1 MTSPT
6 LVLLAAGMG
15 SRYGGLKQVDPVG
28 PSGETLLDYSIYDAL
43 SAGFGKVVFIIRHD
57 IEAQFREVVGRRF
70 EGRVPVEYAFQELS
84 DLPAG
89 FRVPEGRTKPWGTTQ
104 AVLAAEGVVKEP
116 FAVLNA
122 DDFYGR
128 ESFAAVVNHFQSGSP
143 DLAMVGF
150 QLKNTLS
157 EFGTVARG
165 ICGVGEDGFLTSVE
179 EFTKIEKTAAGARE
193 GARTFTGEELVSMN
207 FWGFQP
213 TVFKDLRSSFNAFL
227 ERSGAELKSECYIP
241 ATVNELMAAGKARV
255 KMLSSWSPWFGVTYK
270 EDKPR
275 VVGSIA
281 RLVEQGAYPA
291 RLWQGVT

>member
-1 MTSPT
+1 MTQPT

-43 SAGFGKVVFIIRHD
+43 RAGFGKVVFIIRHD
-57 IEAQFREVVGRRF
+57 IEEQFREVVGNRF
-70 EGRVPVEYAFQELS
+70 QGRAPVEYAFQELN
-84 DLPAG
+84 DLPSG
-89 FRVPEGRTKPWGTTQ
+89 FTVPEGRTKPWGTTQ
-104 AVLAAEGVVKEP
+104 AIIAAEDVVQEP

-128 ESFAAVVNHFQSGSP
+128 ESFKALVQHFNSSCQ

-157 EFGTVARG
+157 DHGTVARG
-165 ICGVGEDGFLTSVE
+165 ICGVGPDGYLTSVE
-179 EFTKIEKTAAGARE
+179 ELTKIEKTATGARE
-193 GARTFTGEELVSMN
+193 GARTFTGDELVSMN

-213 TVFKDLRSSFNAFL
+213 SIFSDLRECFTAFL
-227 ERSGAELKSECYIP
+227 QRSGTELKSECYIP

-255 KMLSSWSPWFGVTYK
+255 KMLSSRSPWFGVTYK

-275 VVGSIA
+275 VVECIA
-281 RLVEQGAYPA
+281 RLVAQGVYPG
-291 RLWQGVT
+291 RLWQ

>member
-1 MTSPT
+1 MTQPT

-43 SAGFGKVVFIIRHD
+43 RAGFGKVVFIIRHD
-57 IEAQFREVVGRRF
+57 IEEQFREVVGNRF
-70 EGRVPVEYAFQELS
+70 QGRAPVEYAFQELN
-84 DLPAG
+84 DLPSG
-89 FRVPEGRTKPWGTTQ
+89 FTVPEGRTKPWGTTQ
-104 AVLAAEGVVKEP
+104 AIIAAEDVVQEP

-128 ESFAAVVNHFQSGSP
+128 ESFEALVQHFNSSCQ

-150 QLKNTLS
+150 QLKKTLS
-157 EFGTVARG
+157 DHGTVARG
-165 ICGVGEDGFLTSVE
+165 ICGVGPDGYLTSVE
-179 EFTKIEKTAAGARE
+179 ELTKIEKTATGARE
-193 GARTFTGEELVSMN
+193 GARTFTGDELVSMN

-213 TVFKDLRSSFNAFL
+213 SIFSDLRECFTAFL
-227 ERSGAELKSECYIP
+227 QRSGTELKSECYIP

-255 KMLSSWSPWFGVTYK
+255 KMLSSRSPWFGVTYK

-275 VVGSIA
+275 VVECIA
-281 RLVEQGAYPA
+281 RLVAQGVYPG
-291 RLWQGVT
+291 RLWQ